1 MFSPLGLTTMARALM
16 AHSGDR
22 MALVSQNMANA
33 DTPGFKAQDLPD
45 FAANYHDGAKD
56 LRATRSGHLT
66 SGTADRAQP
75 MTVRGAIDPNGNSVS
90 VETEMARAADIRM
103 THDMATAVYQ
113 ATSNIIRASL
123 DRK

>member
-1 MFSPLGLTTMARALM
+1 MARALM

-45 FAANYHDGAKD
+45 FAASYHDGD
-56 LRATRSGHLT
+56 MGLRATRPGHLT
-66 SGTADRAQP
+66 TDTAERAQP

-113 ATSNIIRASL
+113 ATSNIIRTSL
-123 DRK
+123 GRK